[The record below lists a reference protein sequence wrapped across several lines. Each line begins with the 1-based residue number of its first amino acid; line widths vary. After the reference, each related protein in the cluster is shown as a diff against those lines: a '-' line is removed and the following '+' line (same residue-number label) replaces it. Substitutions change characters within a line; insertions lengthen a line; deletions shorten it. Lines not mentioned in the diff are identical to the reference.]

1 MLTPNHLL
9 YGSSYKNEE
18 NDATRVKRRF
28 RALAK
33 LRVHFWERWR
43 MEYLTNLREY
53 HRSKRE
59 KRNSNVKTGNVVL
72 IFDERLR
79 RGFWIK
85 SLLSRSESESGR

>member
-1 MLTPNHLL
+1 
-9 YGSSYKNEE
+9 
-18 NDATRVKRRF
+18 
-28 RALAK
+28 
-33 LRVHFWERWR
+33 